1 MTDSQQIY
9 HMVPARTS
17 FHFSNRRTGIHI
29 VLHTR
34 LLRGTWERVE
44 RREKKKELRSRYIL
58 CSRGGDHAAMSV
70 CAVCLMAHLISA
82 VKSVLEFQIF
92 FFTPDVIPVQ
102 K

>member
-44 RREKKKELRSRYIL
+44 RREKKKKSFVPGTF
-58 CSRGGDHAAMSV
+58 SAP
-70 CAVCLMAHLISA
+70 AVVTM
-82 VKSVLEFQIF
+82 Q
-92 FFTPDVIPVQ
+92 P
-102 K
+102 